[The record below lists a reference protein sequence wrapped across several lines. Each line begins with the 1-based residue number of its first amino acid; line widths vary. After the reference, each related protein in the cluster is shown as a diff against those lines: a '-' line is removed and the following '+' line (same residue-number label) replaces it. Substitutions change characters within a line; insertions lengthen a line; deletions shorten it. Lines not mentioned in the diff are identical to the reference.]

1 GRPPIERFVVLVHQ
15 SLIRS
20 LFYQRF
26 QVFPFVETADVKDPT
41 GFQTSGIAIQLIQ
54 QDVPVDIGQYN
65 IESTTGNQI
74 NGTASRDNVAHPIQ
88 YLVFRGTGRTD
99 GVVVN
104 GPHQR
109 RTLFGSQNGEDT

>member
-1 GRPPIERFVVLVHQ
+1 
-15 SLIRS
+15 
-20 LFYQRF
+20 
-26 QVFPFVETADVKDPT
+26 
-41 GFQTSGIAIQLIQ
+41 
-54 QDVPVDIGQYN
+54 VDIGQYKV
-65 IESTTGNQI
+65 ESSTGNQI

-109 RTLFGSQNGEDT
+109 RTLFGSQNGEDTCTASHVQHFSSFKGCVKHVTHHQRSGLVMPGTKGHF